1 MQGRKGKKKCCG
13 ILITRLIAYLD
24 AGDFV
29 GRHGSCRSPVP
40 DGNRAVLREADG
52 DEIFA
57 SRCKANQLHT
67 KFVSLH
73 TAEER

>member
-1 MQGRKGKKKCCG
+1 
-13 ILITRLIAYLD
+13 
-24 AGDFV
+24 
-29 GRHGSCRSPVP
+29 
-40 DGNRAVLREADG
+40 LREADG